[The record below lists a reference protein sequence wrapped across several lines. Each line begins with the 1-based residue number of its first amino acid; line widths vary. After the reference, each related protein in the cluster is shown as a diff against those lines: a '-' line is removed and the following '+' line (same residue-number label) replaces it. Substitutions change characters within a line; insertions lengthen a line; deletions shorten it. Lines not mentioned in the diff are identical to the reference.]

1 MKARQTANF
10 WGLVR
15 TLAPS
20 MIISAAVL
28 PWSCSEAEG
37 TSAGP
42 QMIASTTGIHRQA
55 VVANI
60 RSILD
65 AKLGSA
71 DVSTKVQDKLQTLD
85 DRHLRLLASLAER
98 IAPEGNTPGADI
110 AFLLLTA
117 LVVLL

>member
-1 MKARQTANF
+1 MKTRQTAHF
-10 WGLVR
+10 WWLVR
-15 TLAPS
+15 TLVPS
-20 MIISAAVL
+20 MIISAVVL
-28 PWSCSEAEG
+28 PWSCSEAKG
-37 TSAGP
+37 TSAGS

-55 VVANI
+55 IVADI

-85 DRHLRLLASLAER
+85 DRQLRLMASLAER
-98 IAPEGNTPGADI
+98 IAAEGNTPGADI
-110 AFLLLTA
+110 ALLLLTA